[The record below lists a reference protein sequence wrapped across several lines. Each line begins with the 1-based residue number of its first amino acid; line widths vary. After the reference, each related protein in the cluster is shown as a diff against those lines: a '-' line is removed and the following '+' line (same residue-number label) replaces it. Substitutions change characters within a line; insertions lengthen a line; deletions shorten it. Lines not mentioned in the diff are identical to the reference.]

1 MITKDEIQELLHSTE
16 TYRVERTT
24 STGDMDKFQ
33 EAICAFAN
41 DLSGSRKKGYLI
53 LRAYDNGGNVG
64 GKMAVIMSPVCPQLC
79 HKLSQVCHKLEGD
92 RLKVKHES

>member
-41 DLSGSRKKGYLI
+41 DLPNSRKKGYLI
-53 LRAYDNGGNVG
+53 LGAYDDGGNVG
-64 GKMAVIMSPVCPQLC
+64 GNVGGDNVPSLSPV
-79 HKLSQVCHKLEGD
+79 LSQVVTSWKESVLKLNMNP
-92 RLKVKHES
+92 KS

>member
-33 EAICAFAN
+33 EAIFAFAN
-41 DLSGSRKKGYLI
+41 DLSGSHIMGYLI

-64 GKMAVIMSPVCPQLC
+64 GKNGGDNVPSSVTSWKKIVL
-79 HKLSQVCHKLEGD
+79 KLNMNPEP
-92 RLKVKHES
+92 

>member
-1 MITKDEIQELLHSTE
+1 MITKDEIKELLHSTE

-41 DLSGSRKKGYLI
+41 DLPNSRKNGYLI

-64 GKMAVIMSPVCPQLC
+64 GKIGDKNGGDNVPSLSPVLSQVCPQLMN
-79 HKLSQVCHKLEGD
+79 
-92 RLKVKHES
+92 RL

>member
-41 DLSGSRKKGYLI
+41 DLSGSHIMDYLI

-64 GKMAVIMSPVCPQLC
+64 GKMAVIMSPVCPQFC

>member
-33 EAICAFAN
+33 EAIFAFAN
-41 DLSGSRKKGYLI
+41 DLSGSHIMGYLI
-53 LRAYDNGGNVG
+53 LRAYDNG
-64 GKMAVIMSPVCPQLC
+64 GKMAVIMSPVCPQFC

>member
-41 DLSGSRKKGYLI
+41 D
-53 LRAYDNGGNVG
+53 NGGNVG
-64 GKMAVIMSPVCPQLC
+64 GNIGGDVVENIVDVPSFVPSYVPS
-79 HKLSQVCHKLEGD
+79 LSQVLSQALSQVDK
-92 RLKVKHES
+92 RWQA

>member
-41 DLSGSRKKGYLI
+41 DLPNSRKNGYLI
-53 LRAYDNGGNVG
+53 LRAYDNGGKNGGDNVPSF
-64 GKMAVIMSPVCPQLC
+64 VPSFFN
-79 HKLSQVCHKLEGD
+79 KLSQVCHKLEGE
-92 RLKVKHES
+92 RLKVKLEP

>member
-41 DLSGSRKKGYLI
+41 DLPNSRKNGYLI

-79 HKLSQVCHKLEGD
+79 HKLSQVG
-92 RLKVKHES
+92 RRSS